1 MIFFLLIWSLTSL
14 GFTALAGSMSKHQK
28 QMFGKE
34 LNAGKTRLATILG
47 WLLLIIT
54 LILCLFTGAIS
65 NMISYWIGSLTFA
78 ALAVG
83 LSLTYLESKIK
94 AITMSFVIIAI
105 LSGLISLF

>member
-1 MIFFLLIWSLTSL
+1 MIFFLLIWSLTTL
-14 GFTALAGSMSKHQK
+14 GFIALAGSMSKHQK

-34 LNAGKTRLATILG
+34 LDANKTRLATIIG
-47 WLLLIIT
+47 WVLLIIG
-54 LILCLFTGAIS
+54 LILCLFAGTVS
-65 NMISYWIGSLTFA
+65 NMVSYWLGSLTFA

-94 AITMSFVIIAI
+94 VITTGFIIIAV